1 MSAAYDLPEDA
12 DVLALECAMDRVWSR
27 GCKNLEDAC
36 EGAADVIG
44 YSQLATAYES
54 AKAAFADILTDR
66 YHPACEE
73 MERRHGIYPDM
84 PWRDANTEPTPLPST
99 QEAA

>member
-27 GCKNLEDAC
+27 GCKNLEDGCQAV
-36 EGAADVIG
+36 GDVTG
-44 YSQLATAYES
+44 CDDVDALES
-54 AKAAFADILTDR
+54 DKAAFADILTDR
-66 YHPACEE
+66 FHPACEE
-73 MERRHGIYPDM
+73 MEQRHGYYPPM
-84 PWRDANTEPTPLPST
+84 PWRDANTATPET

>member
-12 DVLALECAMDRVWSR
+12 DLIQLECAMDRVWSR

-36 EGAADVIG
+36 QSVADVTG
-44 YSQLATAYES
+44 SDADALADD
-54 AKAAFADILTDR
+54 KAAFADILTDR

-84 PWRDANTEPTPLPST
+84 PWRDANTLT